1 MNTKWREMNT
11 TSQFLKA
18 LYLELQD
25 TKHIKITKSSNT
37 NMKLTLSNEIGEVQG
52 PLYNMKVPPYNM
64 KESDRSPSTFRVSVW
79 NE

>member
-1 MNTKWREMNT
+1 MNT

-37 NMKLTLSNEIGEVQG
+37 NMKLTLSNEIGKVQG